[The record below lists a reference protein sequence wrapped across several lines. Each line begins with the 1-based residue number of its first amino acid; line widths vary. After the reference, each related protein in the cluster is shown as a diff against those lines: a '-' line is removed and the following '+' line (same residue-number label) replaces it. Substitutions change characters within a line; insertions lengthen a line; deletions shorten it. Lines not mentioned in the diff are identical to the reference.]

1 VIEARQHLR
10 FAREARQI
18 FGSLASASGRT
29 AEALRR
35 MMSPSYQMLR
45 AGMLLLLAASMA
57 DAAALTITIS
67 GAGSGLL
74 NGKPFSGDFTFT
86 MKADTTQLVVPPC
99 CATFDTPKGS
109 PTTFTI
115 AGSSGTLTDDQVV
128 FTYPSRGILGLAHY
142 NDGDLIDFFDPSLR
156 GYQMKTSIGPLTGA
170 ADFVGKCPGADC
182 AAFTTSLGVLSFS
195 NVNSVT
201 FNVVVSAPVIQR
213 VTDTMAGGARLSPGM
228 PVKISGTGFGTSA
241 TDAASLTIGG
251 KAAPMLG
258 FANGSILSQIPVDVP
273 AGSANVVAVY
283 QGSTSAA
290 FPITVS
296 TYAPVVSCDDGAGAK
311 IPGLPATCMALGLGP
326 TAPPMVTNTKAA
338 AQAPTTTAVQVSIG
352 GRTVQPDYAGL
363 AVGAIGTYQVTFKL
377 PADLAAGNLPVVVS
391 VGGQSSAPMS
401 LAVGAAVPAITA
413 ITEAAAFRGKGL
425 APNTFISIF
434 GVNFGGQNTSDNVF
448 PALTFNGLSVLFNG
462 TPAPLYYVF
471 GQEGQ
476 INMVLPAELPES
488 GTVTVQM
495 KNAQGVGPSFPLAMA
510 PASVGVFRIPDPAN
524 SARINGAVLFAN
536 TAWRVMPAS
545 MAKAYGLPS
554 CAGANPAAICGQ
566 PAKSGDALVIF
577 LTGLGKATPN
587 GDAAGKV
594 LSTGSLAPPDGSTIY
609 RTVQTPTVTVGGV
622 TAGVAFS
629 GIAPGNAGLYQLNVT
644 VPPGVAAGDDV
655 PVVIS
660 MPGSSDTV
668 TIAITG
674 G

>member
-201 FNVVVSAPVIQR
+201 FNVVVSAPVIQS

-311 IPGLPATCMALGLGP
+311 IPGL
-326 TAPPMVTNTKAA
+326 
-338 AQAPTTTAVQVSIG
+338 
-352 GRTVQPDYAGL
+352 
-363 AVGAIGTYQVTFKL
+363 
-377 PADLAAGNLPVVVS
+377 
-391 VGGQSSAPMS
+391 
-401 LAVGAAVPAITA
+401 
-413 ITEAAAFRGKGL
+413 
-425 APNTFISIF
+425 ISIF

-655 PVVIS
+655 PIVIS